1 VDTSLYFYIHR
12 LIAAVGSVAVPLHSE
27 GLAMAKPYL
36 LPVVALTLALLGW
49 HPLLAQLMGF
59 SVDFS
64 WEGTSSCFDPKSPAF
79 TLSNVPPGTTM
90 LAFVMQDLDAPSY
103 PHGGGMVAYRGER
116 EVPRGAFTYK
126 GPCPP
131 SGQHSYQ
138 WTVKAVDA
146 SGKTLAVAQTM
157 KRFPPK

>member
-1 VDTSLYFYIHR
+1 
-12 LIAAVGSVAVPLHSE
+12 
-27 GLAMAKPYL
+27 MAKQL
-36 LPVVALTLALLGW
+36 VLPALALALALLGA
-49 HPLLAQLMGF
+49 HPLLAQPMGF

-64 WEGTSSCFDPKSPAF
+64 WEGTAACFDPKSPAF
-79 TLSNVPPGTTM
+79 SLSNVPPGTTM
-90 LAFVMQDLDAPSY
+90 LAFTLQDLDAPSF
-103 PHGGGMVAYRGER
+103 PHGGGSVAYRGQAQ
-116 EVPRGAFTYK
+116 VPRGSFTYK

-157 KRFPPK
+157 KKFPPK